1 MRRLAERSTVTERR
15 PTPEP
20 DIHRLVVEHALDL
33 VSVLDER
40 GRIVY
45 ASPSH
50 ERVLGHRPEDLV
62 GTDPLELVHPHDR
75 EAARGALGAGSGLA
89 PRYRLSHRDG
99 QWVYVE
105 GHATPIPGDEPRY
118 LVVSRDVTARERAER
133 RRDAQ
138 HGVTRVVA
146 ASRTVAQAA
155 DAVLRVV
162 GETLFWELGLL
173 WRADGETLRLVALWQ
188 AHDLATREV
197 EAISRRIVLRA
208 GECLPGRVWET
219 GEPAWTPD
227 VIADRDLPP
236 RGPDDREGLHSAI
249 AVPVA
254 GGGGTWGVLEFC
266 GRKVRGHDDDRLR
279 VFASF
284 GGQLGQFIERT
295 HAEEAVRAEEARKR
309 AIVESALDAIVT
321 MDHSGRIV
329 EFNPAAERIFGHPA
343 SAVVGRPLA
352 DVLIPPA
359 LRDSHRSGLE
369 RYLDSGESRILG
381 ERIEMK
387 ALHADGHEIPV
398 ELAITRVN
406 LPGPPLFS
414 GYIRDITDRKRA
426 EDALQGS
433 RAMLAAIID
442 GTPDAVFVKDRDG
455 RYLLINEAGAA
466 ALGRTVEEVLGRDDT
481 AVMEPEAAADIMER
495 DRAVMDS
502 GETVIAE
509 ESVIAEGVS
518 RIFLATK
525 AAYRDAA
532 GEVVGL
538 IGIAHDV
545 TDRRRLEAELQ
556 QAQKMEAIGRM
567 AGGVAHDFN
576 NILSVIRGFS
586 DLAQKQLDGAD
597 AAVDDWLQQVT
608 RAADQGTALTRQL
621 LSISRREPI
630 ETEVLQLNAVVAEM
644 DALLRR
650 VLGEDLRLVTVFGA
664 SPGAVEANRGQLEQ
678 VIMNLAVN
686 ARDAMP
692 GGGKLTI
699 ETADTVLDEEAAGRL
714 GLSPGAYVALRVS
727 DTGCGMD
734 ADVRTR
740 IFEPFFT
747 TKGAGRGTGLGL
759 STVYGIV
766 SQNGGH
772 IGVHS
777 APGAGSTFMIHLP
790 AARPVAV
797 APEVADAAAVG
808 AALTG
813 TLLVAED
820 DDVLRGLIQAMLE
833 EGGYDVL
840 TARTGEEALETAA
853 AFQGGIDAL
862 VTDVV
867 MPGMR
872 GPDLAARLRAQRDD
886 LRVVF
891 ITGYGNHPFEQE
903 LRPGDTFL
911 TKPFGMEALLSAL
924 GEVLPDRGARRT
936 AR

>member
-1 MRRLAERSTVTERR
+1 LAEPDKTHGG
-15 PTPEP
+15 PEP
-20 DIHRLVVEHALDL
+20 DIHRLVIEHALDL
-33 VSVLDER
+33 VSVLDHD
-40 GRIVY
+40 GRVVY

-50 ERVLGHRPEDLV
+50 ERVLGYAPGDLV
-62 GTDPLELVHPHDR
+62 GTDPRELVHPEDL
-75 EAARGALGAGSGLA
+75 AAAHSALGSFGGLA
-89 PRYRLSHRDG
+89 PRYRLRHRDG
-99 QWVYVE
+99 SWVYVE
-105 GHATPIPGDEPRY
+105 GHATTIPGDSGSRRY
-118 LVVSRDVTARERAER
+118 LVVSRDVTARTRAEL

-138 HGVTRVVA
+138 YAVTRVLA
-146 ASRTVAQAA
+146 ESHTVAQAA

-162 GETLFWELGLL
+162 GETLIWELGLL
-173 WRADGETLRLVALWQ
+173 WRADGDTLRCVTQWQ
-188 AHDLATREV
+188 ADDLATREV
-197 EAISRRIVLRA
+197 EALSRTIVLHR
-208 GECLPGRVWET
+208 GERLPGRVWES

-227 VIADRDLPP
+227 VIADRELPA
-236 RGPDDREGLHSAI
+236 RATDDDQCLHGAI

-266 GRKVRGHDDDRLR
+266 GRKRRGPDEDRLR

-309 AIVESALDAIVT
+309 AILESALDAVVT
-321 MDHSGRIV
+321 MDHTGCIV
-329 EFNPAAERIFGHPA
+329 EFNPAAERIFGYPA
-343 SAVVGRPLA
+343 RAVVGRPLA
-352 DVLIPPA
+352 EVLVPED
-359 LRDSHRSGLE
+359 LREAHRTGLA
-369 RYLDSGESRILG
+369 RYLDGGEPSILG
-381 ERIEMK
+381 RRIEMA
-387 ALHADGHEIPV
+387 ALHADGHLVPV
-398 ELAITRVN
+398 ELAVTRVN

-414 GYIRDITDRKRA
+414 GYIRDITARKRA
-426 EDALQGS
+426 EEELQGS

-442 GTPDAVFVKDRDG
+442 GTPDAVFVKDCAG
-455 RYLLINEAGAA
+455 RYLLINSAGAS
-466 ALGRTVEEVLGRDDT
+466 ALGRTVEEVLGKDDT
-481 AVMEPEAAADIMER
+481 ELMELDAAIEIMER

-509 ESVIAEGVS
+509 ESVAAEGQT
-518 RIFLATK
+518 RMFLATK
-525 AAYRDAA
+525 APYRDAA
-532 GEVVGL
+532 GGVVGL

-545 TDRRRLEAELQ
+545 TERRRLEAELQ
-556 QAQKMEAIGRM
+556 QAQKMEAIGRL

-586 DLAQKQLDGAD
+586 DLAQRQLGGAD

-608 RAADQGTALTRQL
+608 RAADQGTGLTRQL
-621 LSISRREPI
+621 LSFSRRQPI
-630 ETEVLQLNAVVAEM
+630 ETEVLSLNAVVADM

-664 SPGAVEANRGQLEQ
+664 SPGAVQANRGQLEQ

-692 GGGKLTI
+692 EGGKLTI
-699 ETADTVLDEEAAGRL
+699 ETAEVVLDEEPAGRL
-714 GLSPGAYVALRVS
+714 GVSPGAHVRLRVS
-727 DTGCGMD
+727 DTGAGMD
-734 ADVRTR
+734 SELQTR

-747 TKGAGRGTGLGL
+747 TKGVGRGTGLGL

-766 SQNGGH
+766 TQSGGH

-777 APGAGSTFMIHLP
+777 ALGAGSTFVIHLP
-790 AARPVAV
+790 AAPPEAV
-797 APEVADAAAVG
+797 TPAADEEVHG
-808 AALTG
+808 GEGLTG

-840 TARTGEEALETAA
+840 TARSGDEALETAS
-853 AFQGGIDAL
+853 AFGGGIDAL

-872 GPDLAARLRAQRDD
+872 GPDLAARLRSKRPD

-891 ITGYGNHPFEQE
+891 ITGYGNHPFEQD

-924 GEVLPDRGARRT
+924 GEVLPAPDARRT
-936 AR
+936 AP

>member
-1 MRRLAERSTVTERR
+1 
-15 PTPEP
+15 
-20 DIHRLVVEHALDL
+20 VVEHALDL
-33 VSVLDER
+33 VSVLDDA
-40 GRIVY
+40 GRVVY

-50 ERVLGHRPEDLV
+50 ERVLGHPPDSLV
-62 GTDPLELVHPHDR
+62 GTDPLELVHPDDR
-75 EAARGALGAGSGLA
+75 AAARRSLGTGGGLA
-89 PRYRLSHRDG
+89 PRYRLRHRDG
-99 QWVYVE
+99 RWVYVE
-105 GHATPIPGDEPRY
+105 GHATPIPGDDGARRY
-118 LVVSRDVTARERAER
+118 LVVSRDVTARTRAEW

-138 HGVTRVVA
+138 YAVTRVL
-146 ASRTVAQAA
+146 SESHTVAQAA

-162 GETLFWELGLL
+162 SETLGWELGLL
-173 WRADGETLRLVALWQ
+173 WRAEGDTLRCVTQWQ
-188 AHDLATREV
+188 ADDLATREV
-197 EAISRRIVLRA
+197 EALSRTIVLRR
-208 GECLPGRVWET
+208 GERLPGRVWES
-219 GEPAWTPD
+219 GKPAWTPD
-227 VIADRDLPP
+227 VIADRGLPP
-236 RGPDDREGLHSAI
+236 RAADDEQCLHAAI

-266 GRKVRGHDDDRLR
+266 GRKVRGPDDDRLR

-295 HAEEAVRAEEARKR
+295 HAEETVRAEEARKH
-309 AIVESALDAIVT
+309 AILESALDAIVT
-321 MDHSGRIV
+321 MDHTGRIV
-329 EFNPAAERIFGHPA
+329 EFNPAAERIFGHEA
-343 SAVVGRPLA
+343 SAVVGRALA
-352 DVLIPPA
+352 DVLIPEA
-359 LRDSHRSGLE
+359 QREAHRRGLE
-369 RYLDSGESRILG
+369 RYLQSGEATVLG
-381 ERIEMK
+381 RRIEMS

-414 GYIRDITDRKRA
+414 GYIRDITERRRA
-426 EDALQGS
+426 EDALQSS

-442 GTPDAVFVKDRDG
+442 GTPDAVFVKDREG

-466 ALGRTVEEVLGRDDT
+466 ALGRTVDEVLGADDSQLMDADT
-481 AVMEPEAAADIMER
+481 AADIMAR

-509 ESVIAEGVS
+509 ESVVTEGGSGV
-518 RIFLATK
+518 FLATK

-538 IGIAHDV
+538 IGIAHDI
-545 TDRRRLEAELQ
+545 TERRRLEAELQ
-556 QAQKMEAIGRM
+556 QAQKMEAIGRL

-586 DLAQKQLDGAD
+586 DLSQRQLDGAD
-597 AAVDDWLQQVT
+597 PTVDDWLQQVT
-608 RAADQGTALTRQL
+608 RAAEQGTALTRQL
-621 LSISRREPI
+621 LAISRRQPI
-630 ETEVLQLNAVVAEM
+630 ETEVLSLNAVVADM

-692 GGGKLTI
+692 GGGKLKI
-699 ETADTVLDEEAAGRL
+699 ETAEVQLDEETAGRL
-714 GLSPGAYVALRVS
+714 GLSAGPHVTLRVT
-727 DTGCGMD
+727 DTGSGMD
-734 ADVRTR
+734 AELQTR

-766 SQNGGH
+766 TQNGGH

-777 APGAGSTFMIHLP
+777 APGAGTTFVIHLP
-790 AARPVAV
+790 AAQP
-797 APEVADAAAVG
+797 AAATP
-808 AALTG
+808 AAEAAARHGRPLTG

-820 DDVLRGLIQAMLE
+820 DDVLRGLIHSMLE

-840 TARTGEEALETAA
+840 TARSGEEALEIAA
-853 AFQGGIDAL
+853 AFEGGIDAL

-867 MPGMR
+867 MPGLR
-872 GPDLAARLRAQRDD
+872 GPDLAARLRARRPE

-903 LRPGDTFL
+903 LRPGDTIL
-911 TKPFGMEALLSAL
+911 TKPFGMEALLSVL
-924 GEVLPDRGARRT
+924 GQVLRAPGARRT
-936 AR
+936 AP

>member
-1 MRRLAERSTVTERR
+1 VTERHS
-15 PTPEP
+15 PPEH

-33 VSVLDER
+33 VSVLDGK
-40 GRIVY
+40 GRVVY

-50 ERVLGHRPEDLV
+50 ERVLGLRPEDLV
-62 GTDPLELVHPHDR
+62 GTDPLEIVHPEDR
-75 EAARGALGAGSGLA
+75 EAARGALGAGGGLA
-89 PRYRLSHRDG
+89 PRYRVRHHDG

-105 GHATPIPGDEPRY
+105 GHAASIPGSGPRY

-133 RRDAQ
+133 RRDVQYA
-138 HGVTRVVA
+138 VTRVLA

-162 GETLFWELGLL
+162 GEKLFWELGLL
-173 WRADGETLRLVALWQ
+173 WRIDGDALRCVAQWQ
-188 AHDLATREV
+188 ADDLATREV
-197 EAISRRIVLRA
+197 EALSREIVLLP
-208 GECLPGRVWET
+208 GECLPGRVWES
-219 GEPAWTPD
+219 GEPAWVPD
-227 VIADRDLPP
+227 VIADRGLPA
-236 RGPDDREGLHSAI
+236 RAPDDRAGLHAAI

-254 GGGGTWGVLEFC
+254 GGGGIWGVLEFC
-266 GRKVRGHDDDRLR
+266 GRKVRGPDDDRLR

-295 HAEEAVRAEEARKR
+295 HAEQ
-309 AIVESALDAIVT
+309 
-321 MDHSGRIV
+321 
-329 EFNPAAERIFGHPA
+329 
-343 SAVVGRPLA
+343 
-352 DVLIPPA
+352 
-359 LRDSHRSGLE
+359 
-369 RYLDSGESRILG
+369 
-381 ERIEMK
+381 
-387 ALHADGHEIPV
+387 
-398 ELAITRVN
+398 
-406 LPGPPLFS
+406 
-414 GYIRDITDRKRA
+414 
-426 EDALQGS
+426 ALQGS

-442 GTPDAVFVKDRDG
+442 GTPDAVFVKDRAG
-455 RYLLINEAGAA
+455 RYLLINAAGAA
-466 ALGRTVEEVLGRDDT
+466 ALGRSVDDVLGRDDT
-481 AVMEPEAAADIMER
+481 ALMETEAAADIIER

-509 ESVIAEGVS
+509 ESVVAEGVS
-518 RIFLATK
+518 RVFLATK
-525 AAYRDAA
+525 APYRDAA

-586 DLAQKQLDGAD
+586 DLSQRQLDGAD
-597 AAVDDWLQQVT
+597 PTVEDWLQQVT

-621 LSISRREPI
+621 LAISRRQPI

-650 VLGEDLRLVTVFGA
+650 VLGEDLRLVTVFG
-664 SPGAVEANRGQLEQ
+664 SSTGAVEANRGQLEQ

-692 GGGKLTI
+692 DGGKLTI
-699 ETADTVLDEEAAGRL
+699 ETSDSTLDDEAAGRL
-714 GLSPGAYVALRVS
+714 GLSPGSYVVLRVS

-747 TKGAGRGTGLGL
+747 TKDLGRGTGLGL

-772 IGVHS
+772 IGVQS
-777 APGAGSTFMIHLP
+777 APGAGATFLIHLP
-790 AARPVAV
+790 AAP
-797 APEVADAAAVG
+797 PAAAAIDVG
-808 AALTG
+808 HRTDAGGALTG

-820 DDVLRGLIQAMLE
+820 DDVLRGLIHAMLE

-840 TARTGEEALETAA
+840 TARSGEEALETAA
-853 AFQGGIDAL
+853 AFPGGIDAL

-872 GPDLAARLRAQRDD
+872 GPDLASRLRARRPD

-891 ITGYGNHPFEQE
+891 ITGYDNHPFEQE

-924 GEVLPDRGARRT
+924 GEVLPAARAGRT